1 MDGIISDPAH
11 RIKICILC
19 AGFFVVKKDLLSLG
33 MGLVMIFSLWF
44 LMRYFLYTDENPA
57 VAAKAAGV
65 EVTDKELESGQGTQ
79 DSDTSG
85 YLIVIDPG
93 HGGVDPGMLGVNNT
107 VEKEINLAVSY
118 MLKEELEANGM
129 KVVLTRTT
137 DAGLY
142 EESDSNKKIADM
154 KKRCSIISENK
165 ADIVVSIHQNS
176 FSDSAV
182 CGAQVFYYKHSE
194 KGKQLAQ
201 CIQDSM
207 KNNLDETNNR
217 RIKANDSYYM
227 LIHTP
232 CPTVIVECGFIT
244 NYDEAELLVSE
255 EYQKKVSKA
264 IAEGVMEYLGQ
275 K

>member
-19 AGFFVVKKDLLSLG
+19 VGFFVVKKDLLSLG

-118 MLKEELEANGM
+118 MLKEELEAKGM

-154 KKRCSIISENK
+154 KK
-165 ADIVVSIHQNS
+165 
-176 FSDSAV
+176 
-182 CGAQVFYYKHSE
+182 GA
-194 KGKQLAQ
+194 
-201 CIQDSM
+201 
-207 KNNLDETNNR
+207 R
-217 RIKANDSYYM
+217 
-227 LIHTP
+227 
-232 CPTVIVECGFIT
+232 
-244 NYDEAELLVSE
+244 
-255 EYQKKVSKA
+255 
-264 IAEGVMEYLGQ
+264 
-275 K
+275 

>member
-19 AGFFVVKKDLLSLG
+19 VGFFVVKKDLLSLG

-44 LMRYFLYTDENPA
+44 LMRCFLYTDENPA

-65 EVTDKELESGQGTQ
+65 EVTDKEQESGQGTQ

-118 MLKEELEANGM
+118 MLKEELEAEGM

-217 RIKANDSYYM
+217 KVKANDSYYM

>member
-1 MDGIISDPAH
+1 M
-11 RIKICILC
+11 
-19 AGFFVVKKDLLSLG
+19 KKDVLSLA
-33 MGLVMIFSLWF
+33 MGLIMIFSLWL
-44 LMRYFLYTDENPA
+44 LMRHFLKPMDDLA
-57 VAAKAAGV
+57 VDAQAGTQ
-65 EVTDKELESGQGTQ
+65 EALTSESGTLK
-79 DSDTSG
+79 SDTDG
-85 YLIVIDPG
+85 YTIVIDPG

-107 VEKEINLAVSY
+107 VEKELNLAVSY
-118 MLKEELEANGM
+118 MLKEELENQGM
-129 KVVLTRTT
+129 TVVLTRTT
-137 DAGLY
+137 DDGLY
-142 EESDSNKKIADM
+142 LETDKNKKIADM
-154 KKRCSIISENK
+154 KKRCEIITESD
-165 ADIVVSIHQNS
+165 AQMVVSIHQNS
-176 FSDSAV
+176 FSDSNV

-217 RIKANDSYYM
+217 RVKANDSYYM

>member
-19 AGFFVVKKDLLSLG
+19 VGFFVVKKDLLSLG

-118 MLKEELEANGM
+118 MLKEELEAKGM

-142 EESDSNKKIADM
+142 EESDSNKKKRL
-154 KKRCSIISENK
+154 KK
-165 ADIVVSIHQNS
+165 
-176 FSDSAV
+176 
-182 CGAQVFYYKHSE
+182 
-194 KGKQLAQ
+194 
-201 CIQDSM
+201 
-207 KNNLDETNNR
+207 
-217 RIKANDSYYM
+217 
-227 LIHTP
+227 
-232 CPTVIVECGFIT
+232 EC
-244 NYDEAELLVSE
+244 AS
-255 EYQKKVSKA
+255 
-264 IAEGVMEYLGQ
+264 
-275 K
+275 